1 MRVKPALTIFGKSGS
16 LRRGSHNTSL
26 LRAAA
31 LLPPP
36 GVRLDLFEGLDDLL
50 GYNEDSA
57 YDRVCPRLRACERR
71 SPRPMAYSSP
81 PVSTTAQS
89 QAS

>member
-1 MRVKPALTIFGKSGS
+1 MTGDEIVGIDLATNSD
-16 LRRGSHNTSL
+16 RRESHNTSL

-36 GVRLDLFEGLDDLL
+36 GVRLDLFKRLDDLL

-57 YDRVCPRLRACERR
+57 HDRVCPRLRACERR
-71 SPRPMAYSSP
+71 SRGRWRTHRHP
-81 PVSTTAQS
+81 
-89 QAS
+89 